1 MIREH
6 GPENRINRC
15 EVSGFKG
22 RICPCCINTDKKGRT
37 LSFGIKP
44 WAKQEW
50 YDKPIHAIRGRK
62 GKSLRDHRVNGQKIR
77 GTAIE
82 S

>member
-1 MIREH
+1 MVREH
-6 GPENRINRC
+6 GPENKISRC

-22 RICPCCINTDKKGRT
+22 HICPCCISTDKKGRD

-62 GKSLRDHRVNGQKIR
+62 GKSLRDHRKNGMRIR
-77 GTAIE
+77 AVPE